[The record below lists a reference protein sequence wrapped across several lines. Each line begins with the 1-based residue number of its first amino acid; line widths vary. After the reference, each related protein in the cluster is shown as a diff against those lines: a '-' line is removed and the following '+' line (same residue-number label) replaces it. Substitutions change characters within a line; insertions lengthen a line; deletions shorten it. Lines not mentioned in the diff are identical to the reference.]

1 MRFVAVDDVF
11 VDVVGAATPSAG
23 ERLHADVTLRAG
35 GSAVNAALCAAALG
49 ASATVVGRVGVDPA
63 GDLVAESLRVEGV
76 TPRLARDDELPTG
89 VAVAL
94 FADGQPGVV
103 AARGANARLTPAD
116 IPEPLEADALFVSGF
131 ALLHADSASAA
142 WAAFDRFDGHWAGVD
157 LAAPGLAAQAD
168 LDAISGS
175 ARVVFATAAEARA
188 ATGAEPEDAV
198 RELASSFAVVC
209 VKLGAAGALAAEG
222 DVVEHR
228 AAPPVERLRPFGA
241 GDAFAAAFLIA
252 RAGGEQ
258 LGDALEQACAA
269 GARAA

>member
-1 MRFVAVDDVF
+1 MRFVAVGDVF
-11 VDVVGAATPSAG
+11 VDVVGATAPSPGDRVHAG
-23 ERLHADVTLRAG
+23 VTLRAG
-35 GSAVNAALCAAALG
+35 GSAVNAALCAATLG
-49 ASATVVGRVGVDPA
+49 LSATVVGRVGVDPA

-89 VAVAL
+89 VTVAL
-94 FADGQPGVV
+94 LADGLPGVV
-103 AARGANARLTPAD
+103 ASRGANARLTPAD
-116 IPEPLEADALFVSGF
+116 IPERLEADALFVSGF
-131 ALLHADSASAA
+131 ALLQADSAPAA
-142 WAAFDRFDGHWAGVD
+142 WAAFDRFGGRWSGVD
-157 LAAPGLAAQAD
+157 LAAPGLAADAD

-198 RELASSFAVVC
+198 RELAQRFAVAC

-228 AAPPVERLRPFGA
+228 AAPEVERLRPFGA

-252 RAGGEQ
+252 RARGES

>member
-1 MRFVAVDDVF
+1 VD
-11 VDVVGAATPSAG
+11 AP
-23 ERLHADVTLRAG
+23 
-35 GSAVNAALCAAALG
+35 
-49 ASATVVGRVGVDPA
+49 
-63 GDLVAESLRVEGV
+63 GDLIAESLRVAGV

-94 FADGQPGVV
+94 LEDGMLGVV

-116 IPEPLEADALFVSGF
+116 VPEPLDADALFVSGF
-131 ALLHADSASAA
+131 ALLQADSAPAA
-142 WAAFDRFDGHWAGVD
+142 WAAFDRFPGRWAGVD
-157 LAAPGLAAQAD
+157 LAAPGLAADAD

-198 RELASSFAVVC
+198 RELANRFAVAC
-209 VKLGAAGALAAEG
+209 VKLGADGALAAEG

-228 AAPPVERLRPFGA
+228 VAPAVERLRPFGA

-252 RAGGEQ
+252 RARGEP
-258 LGDALEQACAA
+258 LGDALEQACSA
-269 GARAA
+269 GAQASQRP